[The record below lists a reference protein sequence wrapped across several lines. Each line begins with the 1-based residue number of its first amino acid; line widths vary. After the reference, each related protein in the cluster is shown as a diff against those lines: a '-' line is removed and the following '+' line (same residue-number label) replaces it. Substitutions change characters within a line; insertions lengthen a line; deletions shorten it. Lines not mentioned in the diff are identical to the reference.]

1 MTPKQEIEGAPM
13 AQEGWQDSVNL
24 LLEPVRPDAEGEDDL
39 ERADLQRLNE
49 AVVAATDWTS
59 ETIIRQLD
67 RGNIN
72 LNPAFQ
78 RRDAWTPSRKSKFI
92 ESLIL
97 GLPIPQLVLAESKS
111 QKGSYVIIDGKQR
124 LLSLRQFA
132 AKSNDALYTPLKL
145 QGLEIRKDLED
156 KTLESLENDPS
167 LVDDLRAFQNQTI
180 RTVVIKNWPNESVL
194 YLIFLRLNTGSVPL
208 SPQELRQ
215 ALHPGPFLTFV
226 DEQSGQ
232 IKGLQKVLNLS
243 KPDFRMRDAE
253 LLVRYLGFRNFIP
266 DYRGNLKLFL
276 DDTCATLNK
285 GWARQQVKLENQVT
299 EMQRAFDTT
308 FQIFGDDKAF
318 RKWDGNKY
326 EGRFNRAVFDIM
338 MFYFSDALLSK
349 RALSAQKGVENDFRR
364 LCDSNP
370 EFRTS
375 LETTTK
381 SLEATATR
389 LMVWGDALAKRLKSR
404 LAIPRL
410 QNGHIHL

>member
-1 MTPKQEIEGAPM
+1 MTEEA
-13 AQEGWQDSVNL
+13 WQDSVNL
-24 LLEPVRPDAEGEDDL
+24 ALEPVAPDAEGEDDL
-39 ERADLQRLNE
+39 EKLDLQRLNE
-49 AVVAATDWTS
+49 AVVAATDWTA

-78 RRDAWTPSRKSKFI
+78 RRDAWTTSRKSKFI

-97 GLPIPQLVLAESKS
+97 GLPIPQLVLAESKT
-111 QKGSYVIIDGKQR
+111 QKGSYIIIDGKQR

-132 AKSNDALYTPLKL
+132 ARTGDQTYMPLRL
-145 QGLEIRKDLED
+145 NGLEIREDLDGKILQDFETD
-156 KTLESLENDPS
+156 AS

-232 IKGLQKVLNLS
+232 MKGLQKILNLT

-253 LLVRYLGFRNFIP
+253 LLVRYFAFRNFLA
-266 DYRGNLKLFL
+266 DYSGNLKEFL
-276 DDTCATLNK
+276 DETCRKLNK
-285 GWARQQVKLENQVT
+285 DWPRVESRIRAQVT
-299 EMQRAFDTT
+299 EMEQAFATT
-308 FQIFGDDKAF
+308 FRIFGDEDAF

-326 EGRFNRAVFDIM
+326 ERRFNRAVFDIM
-338 MFYFSDALLSK
+338 MFYFWNTNISK
-349 RALSAQKGVENDFRR
+349 KAVSAQKGVESDFRR
-364 LCDSNP
+364 LCETNS
-370 EFRTS
+370 EFRSS

-381 SLEATATR
+381 SIQATATR
-389 LMVWGDALAKRLKSR
+389 VGVWGEALARRTKTRIE
-404 LAIPRL
+404 IPKVRENRISL
-410 QNGHIHL
+410 

>member
-1 MTPKQEIEGAPM
+1 M
-13 AQEGWQDSVNL
+13 AEESWQDSVNL
-24 LLEPVRPDAEGEDDL
+24 ALEPVALDAEGEDDL
-39 ERADLQRLNE
+39 EKADLQQLNE
-49 AVVAATDWTS
+49 AVVAATDWTA

-78 RRDAWTPSRKSKFI
+78 RRDAWTISRKSKFI

-97 GLPIPQLVLAESKS
+97 GLPIPQLVLAESKA

-132 AKSNDALYTPLKL
+132 ARADDQSYTPLRLK
-145 QGLEIRKDLED
+145 GLEIREDLDGKILQDFEED
-156 KTLESLENDPS
+156 PA

-226 DEQSGQ
+226 DERSGQ
-232 IKGLQKVLNLS
+232 MEGLQKILNLT

-253 LLVRYLGFRNFIP
+253 LLVRYFAFRNFLT
-266 DYRGNLKLFL
+266 DYSGNLKEFL
-276 DDTCATLNK
+276 DETCRKLNK
-285 GWARQQVKLENQVT
+285 DWSRVESRTREQLA
-299 EMQRAFDTT
+299 EMETAFTTT
-308 FQIFGDDKAF
+308 FRIFGDDNAF
-318 RKWDGNKY
+318 KKWDEDKF
-326 EGRFNRAVFDIM
+326 ERRFNRAVFDIM
-338 MFYFSDALLSK
+338 MFYFSNSGVSRKAI
-349 RALSAQKGVENDFRR
+349 SAQKGVESDFRK
-364 LCDSNP
+364 LCETNS
-370 EFRTS
+370 EFRSS

-381 SLEATATR
+381 SIQATVTR
-389 LMVWGDALAKRLKSR
+389 LSIWGEALAKRIKTKIP
-404 LAIPRL
+404 IPRL
-410 QNGHIHL
+410 RENRIAL